1 MCVVT
6 NFTSDCRGFAC
17 AVSGSAMGSSNIS
30 TPQAAVAGSREQV
43 VSGVE
48 KSRREALWRGGPWAT
63 PPQLALCRVLRR
75 MRVGFLVGGEGL
87 DLGFGFSESMEPF
100 LLVHGDATLPGFE
113 LTEQQTCSR
122 PLGAQTPD
130 TRV

>member
-6 NFTSDCRGFAC
+6 NFASDCRGFVC
-17 AVSGSAMGSSNIS
+17 AASGSAMGCSTFS
-30 TPQAAVAGSREQV
+30 TPQAAVTGSREHV

-48 KSRREALWRGGPWAT
+48 KSRREALWRGSPGAA

-75 MRVGFLVGGEGL
+75 IRVGFLVGGEGL

-100 LLVHGDATLPGFE
+100 FLVHGDATLLWFE
-113 LTEQQTCSR
+113 LTEQETCSR
-122 PLGAQTPD
+122 PLEAQTPD
-130 TRV
+130 TWC